1 MTVVTFN
8 QEQKHQ
14 EVQHKIGNWY
24 KNVHSEVLYILVYGG
39 DSTVNLVNTENGS
52 RWVLPIL
59 VENVYQIS
67 QKEWEKIADEG
78 FTLVP
83 KINIQEV

>member
-24 KNVHSEVLYILVYGG
+24 KNVHSEVLYILVYGEI
-39 DSTVNLVNTENGS
+39 V
-52 RWVLPIL
+52 R
-59 VENVYQIS
+59 
-67 QKEWEKIADEG
+67 
-78 FTLVP
+78 
-83 KINIQEV
+83 